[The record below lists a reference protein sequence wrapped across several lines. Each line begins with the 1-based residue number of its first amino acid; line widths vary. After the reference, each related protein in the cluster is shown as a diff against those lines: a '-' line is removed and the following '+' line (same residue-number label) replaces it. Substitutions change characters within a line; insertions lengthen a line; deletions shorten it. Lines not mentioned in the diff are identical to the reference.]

1 MKFKVRLLAIFL
13 IGLFSIQP
21 TISLSDDSLET
32 VQLTLVIT
40 AADEINLTAVKQV
53 EKGINSFEA
62 ISELVAM
69 KAKETDMGTYEELT
83 ISPKMITE
91 FVSFAQKTKLIDE
104 PKNIKANYWDEKK
117 QRIILFVK
125 NLFAILFFLKSS
137 FWRLYFI
144 LFNIKFTQS

>member
-1 MKFKVRLLAIFL
+1 MKFKVRILVILL

-62 ISELVAM
+62 IAQLVAM
-69 KAKETDMGTYEELT
+69 EAKETDWGPQIMSLGGVEAIGNTYWALYVNG
-83 ISPKMITE
+83 SMSMVGAKD
-91 FVSFAQKTKLIDE
+91 V
-104 PKNIKANYWDEKK
+104 
-117 QRIILFVK
+117 ILLADTFIRL
-125 NLFAILFFLKSS
+125 NLETF
-137 FWRLYFI
+137 
-144 LFNIKFTQS
+144 

>member
-1 MKFKVRLLAIFL
+1 MKLKVRILAILL

-62 ISELVAM
+62 IGQLVAM
-69 KAKETDMGTYEELT
+69 KAKETDWGPQIMSLGGVEAIGNTYWALYVNG
-83 ISPKMITE
+83 SMSMVGAKD
-91 FVSFAQKTKLIDE
+91 V
-104 PKNIKANYWDEKK
+104 
-117 QRIILFVK
+117 ILLADTFIRL
-125 NLFAILFFLKSS
+125 NLEAF
-137 FWRLYFI
+137 
-144 LFNIKFTQS
+144 

>member
-1 MKFKVRLLAIFL
+1 MKFKVRILAILL

-62 ISELVAM
+62 LGQLVAM
-69 KAKETDMGTYEELT
+69 EAKETDWGPQIMSLGGVEALGNTYW
-83 ISPKMITE
+83 
-91 FVSFAQKTKLIDE
+91 A
-104 PKNIKANYWDEKK
+104 
-117 QRIILFVK
+117 LFVNGSMSMVGAK
-125 NLFAILFFLKSS
+125 DVILLADTFIRLNLEAF
-137 FWRLYFI
+137 
-144 LFNIKFTQS
+144 

>member
-62 ISELVAM
+62 IGQLVAM
-69 KAKETDMGTYEELT
+69 EVKETDWGPQTMSLGGVEAIGNTYWALYVNG
-83 ISPKMITE
+83 SMSMVGAKD
-91 FVSFAQKTKLIDE
+91 V
-104 PKNIKANYWDEKK
+104 
-117 QRIILFVK
+117 ILLADTFIRL
-125 NLFAILFFLKSS
+125 NLETF
-137 FWRLYFI
+137 
-144 LFNIKFTQS
+144 